1 MYYSKKCL
9 DSDGDGAINE
19 SDLCESLPKIFG
31 GSAETYKPLWLR
43 ECKGRKGLV
52 ENLVTSLS

>member
-1 MYYSKKCL
+1 M

-52 ENLVTSLS
+52 ENSVTFLS